1 MVVEDLVVG
10 VIEVE
15 VVVVVKEGIMEMV
28 EVVELITWS
37 RN

>member
-37 RN
+37 WN